1 MGEQERSDMLARAS
15 ALQRASSADML
26 PAVDESSALEFARL
40 MERRRE
46 PHGDGQGEAGARG
59 RNWTRFRLSAFRFAG
74 RLLASDPCSA
84 LRPDNGR
91 EPRAGAGGADPHD
104 PKLRC
109 RGRAMLLRLAAN
121 LFGDPVAGELS
132 HELAE
137 CVRHADVFASS
148 WQLEILLSEPEL
160 ARTLLRL
167 NCHPDALQ
175 LRFICPD
182 ERIRDLLENNRMLL
196 LARLGAV
203 SARAV
208 VLNIDVGP
216 AEVGR
221 AH

>member
-1 MGEQERSDMLARAS
+1 
-15 ALQRASSADML
+15 ML

-40 MERRRE
+40 MERRRD
-46 PHGDGQGEAGARG
+46 PHGDGQGDAGARG

-74 RLLASDPCSA
+74 RLLASDQRSA
-84 LRPDNGR
+84 PHSDSRR
-91 EPRAGAGGADPHD
+91 ERRAGGGAEPQEAA
-104 PKLRC
+104 PRC
-109 RGRAMLLRLAAN
+109 RGRAMLLRLAAS
-121 LFGDPVAGELS
+121 LFGDPIAGELS

-148 WQLEILLSEPEL
+148 WQLEIMLSEPEL

-167 NCHPDALQ
+167 NCRADALQ

-182 ERIRDLLENNRMLL
+182 TRTRDLLENNRMLL

-208 VLNIDVGP
+208 VLNIDVGLVELGG
-216 AEVGR
+216 AR
-221 AH
+221 